1 MFLVAVN
8 FDAVIFL
15 HFQLENL
22 PRDDDLVGLLHE
34 IHSSNIAGHGYRG
47 YSILGASTPVREVAV
62 S

>member
-1 MFLVAVN
+1 
-8 FDAVIFL
+8 
-15 HFQLENL
+15 L